1 MMARGSDRAKAL
13 AAKQKAE
20 IKAEKLRK
28 KHSKDP
34 KDWGQIRQIRETY
47 KITAEHDKPL
57 PWILLGA
64 GLGTFAVVFSIGFL
78 LRSSLILWAATAV
91 MAGILMAMLIFT
103 SRAKKTAYKRFEGQA
118 GSAEVA
124 LQMLPKA
131 WSYTPV
137 ITATRN
143 RNTVDVIHRALGP
156 GGLILIGEGSPH
168 ALKAQLASEKRKHE
182 QIAFGVAVQVVQ
194 MGNGAGQVPLD
205 QLVKHLKKLPKQLT
219 KSKITEVQSRLRALD
234 AMRPKLPIPKGPIN
248 TKGAHQ
254 AMRGR

>member
-1 MMARGSDRAKAL
+1 MARGSDRAKAL

-78 LRSSLILWAATAV
+78 LKSSLILWAATAV
-91 MAGILMAMLIFT
+91 MAGILVAMLIFT
-103 SRAKKTAYKRFEGQA
+103 RRAKSAAYKRFDGQA

-156 GGLILIGEGSPH
+156 GGLILIGEGSPN

-182 QIAFGVAVQVVQ
+182 QVAYGVTVQVIQ
-194 MGNGAGQVPLD
+194 MGKGAGQVPLD
-205 QLVKHLKKLPKQLT
+205 KLVNYLKKLPKQL
-219 KSKITEVQSRLRALD
+219 SKAKVAEVQSRLRALD

>member
-1 MMARGSDRAKAL
+1 MARGSERARAL

-20 IKAEKLRK
+20 AKAEKLRK

-34 KDWGQIRQIRETY
+34 KDWSRTRQIWETY

-57 PWILLGA
+57 PWILLGV
-64 GLGTFAVVFSIGFL
+64 GLVGFALMILIGL
-78 LRSSLILWAATAV
+78 LLKSSLILWSISGV
-91 MAGILMAMLIFT
+91 MTGVLFAMLVFT
-103 SRAKKTAYKRFEGQA
+103 QRAKRAAYKRFDGQA

-143 RNTVDVIHRALGP
+143 RDSVDVIHRAIGP

-182 QIAFGVAVQVVQ
+182 QIAYGVIVQVIQ
-194 MGNGAGQVPLD
+194 MGSGAGQVPLD
-205 QLVKHLKKLPKQLT
+205 QLTKHIKKLPKQLT
-219 KSKITEVQSRLRALD
+219 PAKITEVQARLRALD

-248 TKGAHQ
+248 MRGSRQ